1 MKLKAQ
7 RKQNEFVAV
16 LSVISRY
23 SGRDQKYIEAKNKL
37 LGNVKTFYKGREKII
52 EDFEN
57 WIFPFEDYVEDS
69 IFKDDNENDEMK

>member
-57 WIFPFEDYVEDS
+57 WIFPFEDYVQDS

>member
-57 WIFPFEDYVEDS
+57 
-69 IFKDDNENDEMK
+69 